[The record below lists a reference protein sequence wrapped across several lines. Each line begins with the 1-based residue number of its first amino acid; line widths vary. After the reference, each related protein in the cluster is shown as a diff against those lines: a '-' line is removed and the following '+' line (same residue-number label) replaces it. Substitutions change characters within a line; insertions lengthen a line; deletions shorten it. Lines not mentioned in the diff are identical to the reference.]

1 MKILLILLSPC
12 FLFAQIKFKEAPD
25 IGDNYRCPVIGKD
38 TLVLPNGERIGNLTI
53 GYKDTVDA
61 IHFNLIR
68 PSQKYIIADPKCLQ
82 MQRMG
87 LLPGCVIYEKDD
99 NGKVVFSVLDLIDSL
114 QNRIDS
120 LMAYYY
126 FTCNILSYVN
136 VAPNGVIYFDKMK
149 DFKKAYRSYFIW
161 LNPWIL
167 NRKVNYPPTP

>member
-1 MKILLILLSPC
+1 MKILIILLSPC

-25 IGDNYRCPVIGKD
+25 IGDPYRPSAIGNNPL
-38 TLVLPNGERIGNLTI
+38 TLPNGERIDNLTI
-53 GYKDTVDA
+53 GHKDTVDG

-68 PSQKYIIADPKCLQ
+68 PSHKYIMRDSTCLQ

-87 LLPGCVIYEKDD
+87 LLPGCVLYEKDD

-114 QNRIDS
+114 QHRIDS

-149 DFKKAYRSYFIW
+149 DFKEAYRSYFIW

-167 NRKVNYPPTP
+167 NRKIKSPKF